1 MKAEEALAQA
11 MADHVADVQ
20 ASPTLGGAVR
30 RGHRAHVVRFRTA
43 GAALATAAV
52 AVAVPLVLTT
62 GQPAARPATAP
73 LTTGENRAVVAPV
86 KVPSVVGMDVADA
99 VRTLRDAGLVVN
111 DPETETAKGNVS
123 RQDPA
128 PETEVG
134 KGEVVMLTVEP
145 PSSMPQDLGD
155 LGDGRTFGGIHLGY
169 LPEGLAW
176 SRWSGKDG
184 FGKTSYTTTFS
195 PGGDEKDGY
204 GIQVVVFEGQ
214 AARSV
219 RQRLSTFPGR
229 VDIGGEK
236 GYLTNVTEGGK
247 PVREAADDT
256 TLTIGWVPRAGLA
269 VEVYLSPMYAGK
281 VDGPAELRKVAEGIE
296 LRE

>member
-20 ASPTLGGAVR
+20 AAPTLGGAVR

-43 GAALATAAV
+43 GAALVTAAA
-52 AVAVPLVLTT
+52 AVAVPLALNT
-62 GQPAARPATAP
+62 GQPVAGPAASYA
-73 LTTGENRAVVAPV
+73 TGEDRAVIATV

-99 VRTLRDAGLVVN
+99 VKTLRDAGLVVN

-123 RQDPA
+123 GQEPA
-128 PETEVG
+128 ADTEVAR
-134 KGEVVMLTVEP
+134 GEVVMLTVGSP
-145 PSSMPQDLGD
+145 GSMPQDLGD

-184 FGKTSYTTTFS
+184 FGEKSYTTSFA

-214 AARSV
+214 ATRHV
-219 RQRLSTFPGR
+219 RQRLATFPGR
-229 VDIGGEK
+229 VDIGGKK
-236 GYLTNVTEGGK
+236 GYLTSVTEGGESMQ
-247 PVREAADDT
+247 EAADDT
-256 TLTIGWVPRAGLA
+256 TLTIGWIPRAGLA
-269 VEVYLSPMYAGK
+269 VEVYLSPGYAGR